1 MFKSKTISTR
11 LIMAFSVPLLLLVA
25 LGSQSYF
32 SVRAMHQNI
41 DTLYDAR
48 IVPLSELKLIADAY
62 AVNVIDAVNKANAG
76 VFTAEQAVQ
85 ELEKAQQ
92 IIKEQWALYQAH
104 AMGPDEKTLIAQTQ
118 QLFSAA
124 DQQIVAAIELISS
137 KQGVVS
143 RQLDTMDGPLYQ
155 TIDPISNQISALIQ
169 YQLDQAAQ
177 IDLQAT
183 SLYEMEVW
191 GIWIITLL
199 AFAGSAV
206 AGAIVTQRI
215 LRQLGGEPAY
225 AMRLVKEIAAGH
237 LDLTIDLQK
246 ANEHSLLYS
255 LKQMVDQLI
264 RALTSVQQAGQSLN
278 QNSAIL
284 EQNSHQASAQL
295 AQQKNEVMS
304 VSAAMNEM
312 TTTVASVAHSARQA
326 SLKAEFASQE
336 SVSSEKV
343 MSQTLEAMH
352 KLQQNIGQST
362 AVVQG
367 LSAESEQISQ
377 VIEVI
382 RGIAEQ
388 TNLLALNAAIE
399 AARAGEQGRG
409 FAVVADEV
417 RTLAS
422 RTQQSTQA
430 IQQIIS
436 KLLAGVGNS
445 LQSMETSH
453 DEVQHVVDLVSQSSS
468 RLQQINQS
476 AQQVWDMSSE
486 IASAAEQQSVVAED
500 INKNVSY
507 IHQGAEQSSATA
519 ETVLASA
526 EALQHLSEQLKLQI
540 SYFRLPA

>member
-1 MFKSKTISTR
+1 MFKSKTISLR
-11 LIMAFSVPLLLLVA
+11 LILAFAVPLLLLVI

-32 SVRAMHQNI
+32 SVRAMHQHI
-41 DTLYDAR
+41 DTLYDDR
-48 IVPLSELKLIADAY
+48 IVPLTELKLIADAY

-92 IIKEQWALYQAH
+92 IIKEQWARYQSH
-104 AMGPDEKTLIAQTQ
+104 IMQTDEQQLISQTQ

-124 DQQIVAAIELISS
+124 DQQIIAAIELISS
-137 KQGVVS
+137 KQGLVV
-143 RQLDTMDGPLYQ
+143 RQLDSMDGPLYQ

-169 YQLDQAAQ
+169 YQLDQSAV
-177 IDLQAT
+177 IDQQA
-183 SLYEMEVW
+183 SALYDSEVW
-191 GIWIITLL
+191 SIWIITLL

-206 AGAIVTQRI
+206 AGYIVTQRI
-215 LRQLGGEPAY
+215 LRQLGAEPVHVVQ
-225 AMRLVKEIAAGH
+225 LVKEIAAGR
-237 LDLTIDLQK
+237 LDLTIHLQK
-246 ANEHSLLYS
+246 SDEQSVLFS

-264 RALTSVQQAGQSLN
+264 KVLKQVQQAGGLVN
-278 QNSAIL
+278 QNSVAL

-295 AQQKNEVMS
+295 TQQKNEVMS

-312 TTTVASVAHSARQA
+312 TTTVASVAHNARQA

-336 SVSSEKV
+336 SVSSGKV
-343 MSQTLEAMH
+343 MAQALTAMH
-352 KLQQNIGQST
+352 QLQQNIQHSTQAVQS
-362 AVVQG
+362 

-382 RGIAEQ
+382 RGIADQ

-430 IQQIIS
+430 IQKIIGT
-436 KLLAGVGNS
+436 LLSGVDVS
-445 LQSMETSH
+445 LQSMEKSR
-453 DEVQHVVDLVSQSSS
+453 DEVQQVVDLVNQSSD

-476 AQQVWDMSSE
+476 AHLVWDMSSE

-500 INKNVSY
+500 INKNVSF
-507 IHQGAEQSSATA
+507 IHSGAEQSTA
-519 ETVLASA
+519 AALTVL
-526 EALQHLSEQLKLQI
+526 
-540 SYFRLPA
+540 

>member
-1 MFKSKTISTR
+1 MFKSKTISIR
-11 LIMAFSVPLLLLVA
+11 LILAFSVPLLLLVI

-32 SVRAMHQNI
+32 SVRAMHKHI
-41 DTLYDAR
+41 DTLYDER
-48 IVPLSELKLIADAY
+48 IVPLTELKLIADAY

-85 ELEKAQQ
+85 ELQKAQL

-104 AMGPDEKTLIAQTQ
+104 SMQADELELIRQTQ

-124 DQQIVAAIELISS
+124 DSQIIAAIELISS
-137 KQGVVS
+137 KQGSVV
-143 RQLDTMDGPLYQ
+143 RQLDSMDGPLYQ

-169 YQLDQAAQ
+169 YQLDQSAV
-177 IDLQAT
+177 IDQQAT
-183 SLYEMEVW
+183 TLYDAEVW

-206 AGAIVTQRI
+206 AGYIVTQRI
-215 LRQLGGEPAY
+215 LRQLGAEPMQVVA
-225 AMRLVKEIAAGH
+225 LVKEIAAGR
-237 LDLTIDLQK
+237 LDLNINLDK
-246 ANEHSLLYS
+246 AQPQSLLYS

-264 RALTSVQQAGQSLN
+264 SVLKQVQQAGALVN
-278 QNSAIL
+278 QNSVTL
-284 EQNSHQASAQL
+284 EKNSHQASAQL
-295 AQQKNEVMS
+295 NQQKNEVVS

-312 TTTVASVAHSARQA
+312 TTTVAAVAHNARQA

-336 SVSSEKV
+336 SVSSAKV
-343 MSQTLEAMH
+343 MDQTLLAMQQ
-352 KLQQNIGQST
+352 LQQNILHSTQTVQS
-362 AVVQG
+362 

-382 RGIAEQ
+382 RGIADQ

-436 KLLAGVGNS
+436 TLLSGVDLS
-445 LQSMETSH
+445 LQSMEKSR
-453 DEVQHVVDLVSQSSS
+453 DEVQQVVALVNQSGN

-476 AQQVWDMSSE
+476 AQLVWDMSSE

-507 IHQGAEQSSATA
+507 IHEGAEQSSVAA
-519 ETVLASA
+519 GAVLLSA
-526 EALQHLSEQLKLQI
+526 EQLQQLSEKLKQQI
-540 SYFRLPA
+540 AYFRLPA

>member
-1 MFKSKTISTR
+1 MFKSTTISLR
-11 LIMAFSVPLLLLVA
+11 LILAFAVPLLLLVI

-32 SVRAMHQNI
+32 SVRAMHQHI
-41 DTLYDAR
+41 DTLYDDR
-48 IVPLSELKLIADAY
+48 IVPLTELKLIADAY

-92 IIKEQWALYQAH
+92 IIKEQWAIYQSHSMQA
-104 AMGPDEKTLIAQTQ
+104 DEQQLISQTQ

-124 DQQIVAAIELISS
+124 DQQIIAAIELISS
-137 KQGVVS
+137 KQGSVV
-143 RQLDTMDGPLYQ
+143 RQLDSMDGPLYQ

-169 YQLDQAAQ
+169 YQLDQSAV
-177 IDLQAT
+177 IDKEA
-183 SLYEMEVW
+183 SALYDSEVW

-199 AFAGSAV
+199 AFAGSAI
-206 AGAIVTQRI
+206 AGYIVTQRI
-215 LRQLGGEPAY
+215 LRQLGAEPLY
-225 AMRLVKEIAAGH
+225 AVELVKEIAAGR
-237 LDLTIDLQK
+237 LDLNINLQK
-246 ANEHSLLYS
+246 ADEQSLLFS

-264 RALTSVQQAGQSLN
+264 RVLKQVQQAGDLVN
-278 QNSAIL
+278 QNSVAL
-284 EQNSHQASAQL
+284 EKNSHQASAQL
-295 AQQKNEVMS
+295 SQQKNEVMS

-312 TTTVASVAHSARQA
+312 TTTVASVAQNARQA

-336 SVSSEKV
+336 SVSSGKV
-343 MSQTLEAMH
+343 MNQALSAMH
-352 KLQQNIGQST
+352 QLQQNILHSTQTVQS
-362 AVVQG
+362 
-367 LSAESEQISQ
+367 LSAESKQISQ

-382 RGIAEQ
+382 RGIADQ

-430 IQQIIS
+430 IQQIIGT
-436 KLLAGVGNS
+436 LLSGVDVS
-445 LQSMETSH
+445 LQSMEKSR
-453 DEVQHVVDLVSQSSS
+453 DEVQQVVELVNQSSD

-476 AQQVWDMSSE
+476 AHLVWDMSSE

-500 INKNVSY
+500 INKNVSF
-507 IHQGAEQSSATA
+507 IHSGAEQSSAA
-519 ETVLASA
+519 AVTVLASA
-526 EALQHLSEQLKLQI
+526 EQLQQLSVQLKQQI
-540 SYFRLPA
+540 AYFRLPA

>member
-1 MFKSKTISTR
+1 MFKSTTISLR
-11 LIMAFSVPLLLLVA
+11 LILAFAVPLLLLVI

-32 SVRAMHQNI
+32 SVRAMHQHI
-41 DTLYDAR
+41 DTLYDDR
-48 IVPLSELKLIADAY
+48 IVPLTELKLIADAY

-92 IIKEQWALYQAH
+92 IIKEQWAIYQSHSMQA
-104 AMGPDEKTLIAQTQ
+104 DEQQLISQTQ

-124 DQQIVAAIELISS
+124 DQQIIAAIELISS
-137 KQGVVS
+137 KQGSVV
-143 RQLDTMDGPLYQ
+143 RQLDSMDGPLYQ

-169 YQLDQAAQ
+169 YQLDQSAV
-177 IDLQAT
+177 IDKEA
-183 SLYEMEVW
+183 SALYDSEVW

-199 AFAGSAV
+199 AFAGSAI
-206 AGAIVTQRI
+206 AGYIVTQRI
-215 LRQLGGEPAY
+215 LCQLGAEPLY
-225 AMRLVKEIAAGH
+225 AVELVKEIAAGR
-237 LDLTIDLQK
+237 LDLNINLQK
-246 ANEHSLLYS
+246 ADEQSLLFS

-264 RALTSVQQAGQSLN
+264 RVLKQVQQAGDLVN
-278 QNSAIL
+278 QNSVAL
-284 EQNSHQASAQL
+284 EKNSHQASAQL
-295 AQQKNEVMS
+295 SQQKNEVMS

-312 TTTVASVAHSARQA
+312 TTTVASVAQNARQA

-336 SVSSEKV
+336 SVSSGKV
-343 MSQTLEAMH
+343 MSQALSAMH
-352 KLQQNIGQST
+352 QLQQNILHSTQTVQS
-362 AVVQG
+362 
-367 LSAESEQISQ
+367 LSAESKQISQ

-382 RGIAEQ
+382 RGIADQ

-430 IQQIIS
+430 IQQIIGT
-436 KLLAGVGNS
+436 LLSGVDVS
-445 LQSMETSH
+445 LQSMEKSR
-453 DEVQHVVDLVSQSSS
+453 DEVQQVVELVNQSSD

-476 AQQVWDMSSE
+476 AHLVWDMSSE

-500 INKNVSY
+500 INKNVSF
-507 IHQGAEQSSATA
+507 IHSGAEQSSAA
-519 ETVLASA
+519 AVTVLASA
-526 EALQHLSEQLKLQI
+526 EELQQLSVQLKQQI
-540 SYFRLPA
+540 AYFRLPA

>member
-1 MFKSKTISTR
+1 MFKSKTISIR
-11 LIMAFSVPLLLLVA
+11 LILAFSVPLLLLVI

-32 SVRAMHQNI
+32 SVRAMHKHI
-41 DTLYDAR
+41 DTLYDER
-48 IVPLSELKLIADAY
+48 IVPLTELKLIADAY

-85 ELEKAQQ
+85 ELQKAQL

-104 AMGPDEKTLIAQTQ
+104 SMQADEQELIRQTQ

-124 DQQIVAAIELISS
+124 DSQIIAAIELISS
-137 KQGVVS
+137 KQGSVV
-143 RQLDTMDGPLYQ
+143 RQLDSMDGPLYQ

-169 YQLDQAAQ
+169 YQLDQSAV
-177 IDLQAT
+177 IDQQAT
-183 SLYEMEVW
+183 TLYDAEVW

-206 AGAIVTQRI
+206 AGYIVTQRI
-215 LRQLGGEPAY
+215 LRQLGAEPMQVVA
-225 AMRLVKEIAAGH
+225 LVKEIAAGR
-237 LDLTIDLQK
+237 LDLNINLDK
-246 ANEHSLLYS
+246 AQPQSLLYS

-264 RALTSVQQAGQSLN
+264 SVLKQVQQAGALVN
-278 QNSAIL
+278 QNSVTL
-284 EQNSHQASAQL
+284 EKNSHQASAQL
-295 AQQKNEVMS
+295 NQQKNEVVS

-312 TTTVASVAHSARQA
+312 TTTVAAVAHNARQA

-336 SVSSEKV
+336 SASSAKV
-343 MSQTLEAMH
+343 MDQTLLAMQQ
-352 KLQQNIGQST
+352 LQQNILHSTQTVQS
-362 AVVQG
+362 

-382 RGIAEQ
+382 RGIADQ

-436 KLLAGVGNS
+436 TLLSGVDLS
-445 LQSMETSH
+445 LQSMEKSR
-453 DEVQHVVDLVSQSSS
+453 DEVQQVVALVNQSGN

-476 AQQVWDMSSE
+476 AQLVWDMSSE

-507 IHQGAEQSSATA
+507 IHEGAEQSSVAA
-519 ETVLASA
+519 GAVLLSA
-526 EALQHLSEQLKLQI
+526 EQLQQLSEKLKQQI
-540 SYFRLPA
+540 AYFRLPA

>member
-1 MFKSKTISTR
+1 MFKSTTISLR
-11 LIMAFSVPLLLLVA
+11 LILAFAVPLLLLVI
-25 LGSQSYF
+25 LGSQSYV
-32 SVRAMHQNI
+32 SVRAMHQHI
-41 DTLYDAR
+41 DTLYDDR
-48 IVPLSELKLIADAY
+48 IVPLTELKLIADAY

-92 IIKEQWALYQAH
+92 IIKEQWAIYQSHPMQA
-104 AMGPDEKTLIAQTQ
+104 DEQQLISQTQ

-124 DQQIVAAIELISS
+124 DQQIIAAIELISS
-137 KQGVVS
+137 KQGSVV
-143 RQLDTMDGPLYQ
+143 RQLDSMDGPLYQ

-169 YQLDQAAQ
+169 YQLDQSAV
-177 IDLQAT
+177 IDQQAT
-183 SLYEMEVW
+183 ALYGSEVW

-206 AGAIVTQRI
+206 AGYIVSQRI
-215 LRQLGGEPAY
+215 LRQLGAEPLHVVQ
-225 AMRLVKEIAAGH
+225 LVKDIAAGR
-237 LDLTIDLQK
+237 LDLNIQLQK
-246 ANEHSLLYS
+246 ADEQSLLFS
-255 LKQMVDQLI
+255 LKQMVEQLI
-264 RALTSVQQAGQSLN
+264 SVLTQVRQAGDLVN
-278 QNSAIL
+278 QNSVAL

-295 AQQKNEVMS
+295 TQQKNEVMS

-312 TTTVASVAHSARQA
+312 TTTVASVAHNARQA

-336 SVSSEKV
+336 SVSSGKV
-343 MSQTLEAMH
+343 MSQALTAMH
-352 KLQQNIGQST
+352 QLQQNILHSTQAVQS
-362 AVVQG
+362 

-382 RGIAEQ
+382 RGIADQ

-430 IQQIIS
+430 IQNIIGT
-436 KLLAGVGNS
+436 LLSGVDES
-445 LQSMETSH
+445 LQSMEKSR
-453 DEVQHVVDLVSQSSS
+453 DEVQQVVELVNQSSD

-476 AQQVWDMSSE
+476 AHVVWDMSSE

-500 INKNVSY
+500 LNKNVSF
-507 IHQGAEQSSATA
+507 IHQGAEQSSAA
-519 ETVLASA
+519 AVTVLASA
-526 EALQHLSEQLKLQI
+526 GQLQQLSVQLKQQI
-540 SYFRLPA
+540 AYFRLSS

>member
-1 MFKSKTISTR
+1 MFKSTTISLR
-11 LIMAFSVPLLLLVA
+11 LILAFAVPLLLLVI

-32 SVRAMHQNI
+32 SVRAMHQHI
-41 DTLYDAR
+41 DTLYDDR
-48 IVPLSELKLIADAY
+48 IVPLTELKLIADAY

-92 IIKEQWALYQAH
+92 IIKEQWAIYQSHSMQA
-104 AMGPDEKTLIAQTQ
+104 DEQQLISQTQ

-124 DQQIVAAIELISS
+124 DQQIIAAIELISS
-137 KQGVVS
+137 KQGSVV
-143 RQLDTMDGPLYQ
+143 RQLDSMDGPLYQ

-169 YQLDQAAQ
+169 YQLDQSAV
-177 IDLQAT
+177 IDKEA
-183 SLYEMEVW
+183 SALYDSEVW

-199 AFAGSAV
+199 AFAGSAI
-206 AGAIVTQRI
+206 AGYIVTQRI
-215 LRQLGGEPAY
+215 LRQLGAEPLY
-225 AMRLVKEIAAGH
+225 AVELVKEIAAGR
-237 LDLTIDLQK
+237 LDLNIHLQK
-246 ANEHSLLYS
+246 ADEQSLLFS

-264 RALTSVQQAGQSLN
+264 RVLKQVQQAGDLVN
-278 QNSAIL
+278 QNSVAL
-284 EQNSHQASAQL
+284 EKNSHQASAQL
-295 AQQKNEVMS
+295 SQQKNEVMS

-312 TTTVASVAHSARQA
+312 TTTVASVAQNARQA

-336 SVSSEKV
+336 SVSSGKV
-343 MSQTLEAMH
+343 MSQALSAMH
-352 KLQQNIGQST
+352 QLQQNILHSTQTVQS
-362 AVVQG
+362 
-367 LSAESEQISQ
+367 LSAESKQISQ

-382 RGIAEQ
+382 RGIADQ

-430 IQQIIS
+430 IQQIIGT
-436 KLLAGVGNS
+436 LLSGVDVS
-445 LQSMETSH
+445 LQSMEKSR
-453 DEVQHVVDLVSQSSS
+453 DEVQQVVELVNQSSD

-476 AQQVWDMSSE
+476 AHLVWDMSSE

-500 INKNVSY
+500 INKNVSF
-507 IHQGAEQSSATA
+507 IHSGAEQSSAA
-519 ETVLASA
+519 AVTVLASA
-526 EALQHLSEQLKLQI
+526 EELQQLSVQLKQQI
-540 SYFRLPA
+540 AYFRLPA

>member
-1 MFKSKTISTR
+1 MFKSTTISLR
-11 LIMAFSVPLLLLVA
+11 LILAFAVPLLLLVI

-32 SVRAMHQNI
+32 SVRAMHQHI
-41 DTLYDAR
+41 DTLYDDR
-48 IVPLSELKLIADAY
+48 IVPLTELKLIADAY

-92 IIKEQWALYQAH
+92 IIKEQWAIYQSH
-104 AMGPDEKTLIAQTQ
+104 AMQADEQQLISQTQ

-124 DQQIVAAIELISS
+124 DQQIIAAIELISS
-137 KQGVVS
+137 KQGLVV
-143 RQLDTMDGPLYQ
+143 RQLDSMDGPLYQ

-169 YQLDQAAQ
+169 YQLDQSAV
-177 IDLQAT
+177 IDKEA
-183 SLYEMEVW
+183 SALYDSEVW

-199 AFAGSAV
+199 AFVGSAI
-206 AGAIVTQRI
+206 AAYIVTQRI
-215 LRQLGGEPAY
+215 LRQLGAEPLY
-225 AMRLVKEIAAGH
+225 AVELVKEIAAGR
-237 LDLTIDLQK
+237 LDLKINLQK
-246 ANEHSLLYS
+246 ADEQSLLFS

-264 RALTSVQQAGQSLN
+264 RVLKQVQQAGDLVN
-278 QNSAIL
+278 QNSVVL

-295 AQQKNEVMS
+295 AVQKNEVIS

-312 TTTVASVAHSARQA
+312 TTTVASVAQNARQA

-336 SVSSEKV
+336 SVSSGKV
-343 MSQTLEAMH
+343 MSQALSAMH
-352 KLQQNIGQST
+352 QLQQNILHSTQTVQS
-362 AVVQG
+362 
-367 LSAESEQISQ
+367 LSAESKQISQ

-382 RGIAEQ
+382 RGIADQ

-430 IQQIIS
+430 IQQIIGT
-436 KLLAGVGNS
+436 LLSGVDVS
-445 LQSMETSH
+445 LQSMEKSR
-453 DEVQHVVDLVSQSSS
+453 DEVQQVVELVNQSSD

-476 AQQVWDMSSE
+476 AHLVWDMSSE

-500 INKNVSY
+500 INKNVSF
-507 IHQGAEQSSATA
+507 IHSGAEQSSAA
-519 ETVLASA
+519 AVTVLASA
-526 EALQHLSEQLKLQI
+526 EQLQQLSVQLKQQI
-540 SYFRLPA
+540 AYFRLPV

>member
-1 MFKSKTISTR
+1 MFKSKTISVR
-11 LIMAFSVPLLLLVA
+11 LVLAFAVPLLLLVI

-32 SVRAMHQNI
+32 SVRAMHKHI
-41 DTLYDAR
+41 DTLYDER
-48 IVPLSELKLIADAY
+48 IVPLTELKLIADAY

-76 VFTAEQAVQ
+76 VFTAEQAVL
-85 ELEKAQQ
+85 ELQKAQQ
-92 IIKEQWALYQAH
+92 IIKEQWSAYQAH
-104 AMGPDEKTLIAQTQ
+104 SMQAEEQQLISQTQ

-137 KQGVVS
+137 KQGSVV
-143 RQLDTMDGPLYQ
+143 RQLDSMDGPLYQ

-169 YQLDQAAQ
+169 YQLDQSAV
-177 IDLQAT
+177 IDQQAT
-183 SLYEMEVW
+183 TLYDTEVW
-191 GIWIITLL
+191 GIWIITFL

-206 AGAIVTQRI
+206 AGYIVTQRI
-215 LRQLGGEPAY
+215 LRQLGAEPMHVVA
-225 AMRLVKEIAAGH
+225 LVKEIAAGH
-237 LDLTIDLQK
+237 LDLKINLDK
-246 ANEHSLLYS
+246 AHPESLLFS
-255 LKQMVDQLI
+255 LKQMVEQLI
-264 RALTSVQQAGQSLN
+264 NVLKQVQTAGTLVN
-278 QNSAIL
+278 QNSVTL
-284 EQNSHQASAQL
+284 EQNSEQASTQL
-295 AQQKNEVMS
+295 NQQKNEVVS

-312 TTTVASVAHSARQA
+312 TTTVAAVAHNARQA

-336 SVSSEKV
+336 SVSSAKV
-343 MSQTLEAMH
+343 MDQTLQAMQQ
-352 KLQQNIGQST
+352 LQQNIVHSTQTVQS
-362 AVVQG
+362 

-382 RGIAEQ
+382 RGIADQ

-430 IQQIIS
+430 IQQIIGT
-436 KLLAGVGNS
+436 LLSGVDLS
-445 LQSMETSH
+445 LQSMEKSR
-453 DEVQHVVDLVSQSSS
+453 DEVLHVVELVHQSGT

-476 AQQVWDMSSE
+476 AQLVWDMSSE

-507 IHQGAEQSSATA
+507 IHQGAEQSSVAA
-519 ETVLASA
+519 GAVLHSA
-526 EALQHLSEQLKLQI
+526 EQLQQLSEKLKQQI
-540 SYFRLPA
+540 AYFRLPA

>member
-1 MFKSKTISTR
+1 MFKSTTISLR
-11 LIMAFSVPLLLLVA
+11 LILAFAVPLLLLVI

-32 SVRAMHQNI
+32 SVRAMHQHI
-41 DTLYDAR
+41 DTLYDDR
-48 IVPLSELKLIADAY
+48 IVPLTELKLIADAY

-92 IIKEQWALYQAH
+92 IIKEQWAVYQSH
-104 AMGPDEKTLIAQTQ
+104 AMHADEQQLISQTQ

-124 DQQIVAAIELISS
+124 DQQIIAAIELISS
-137 KQGVVS
+137 KQGLVV
-143 RQLDTMDGPLYQ
+143 RQLDSMDGPLYQ

-169 YQLDQAAQ
+169 YQLDQSAV
-177 IDLQAT
+177 IDKEA
-183 SLYEMEVW
+183 SALYDSEVW

-199 AFAGSAV
+199 AFVGSAI
-206 AGAIVTQRI
+206 AGYIVTQRI
-215 LRQLGGEPAY
+215 LRQLGAEPLY
-225 AMRLVKEIAAGH
+225 AVELVKEIAAGR

-246 ANEHSLLYS
+246 ADEKSLLFS

-264 RALTSVQQAGQSLN
+264 SVLKQVQQAGDLVN
-278 QNSAIL
+278 QNSVAL

-295 AQQKNEVMS
+295 TQQKNEVMS

-312 TTTVASVAHSARQA
+312 TTTVASVAQNARQA

-336 SVSSEKV
+336 SVSSGKV
-343 MSQTLEAMH
+343 MSQALSAMH
-352 KLQQNIGQST
+352 QLQQNILHSTQTVQS
-362 AVVQG
+362 

-382 RGIAEQ
+382 RGIADQ

-430 IQQIIS
+430 IQQIIGT
-436 KLLAGVGNS
+436 LLSGVDVS
-445 LQSMETSH
+445 LQSMEKSR
-453 DEVQHVVDLVSQSSS
+453 DEVQQVVELVNQSSD

-476 AQQVWDMSSE
+476 AHLVWDMSSE

-500 INKNVSY
+500 INKNVSF
-507 IHQGAEQSSATA
+507 IHSGAEQSSAA
-519 ETVLASA
+519 AVTVLASA
-526 EALQHLSEQLKLQI
+526 EQLQQLSVQLKQQI
-540 SYFRLPA
+540 AYFRLPA